1 MSWWCFNE
9 CKNVT
14 LKIERWMIVLG
25 LEDMEGLLALQRY
38 LSGSLNIRT
47 VIMDFSMFK
56 NRVGLPRN
64 VGFDGFRI

>member
-1 MSWWCFNE
+1 
-9 CKNVT
+9 
-14 LKIERWMIVLG
+14 MIVLG

-56 NRVGLPRN
+56 DRVGLPRN

>member
-1 MSWWCFNE
+1 MF
-9 CKNVT
+9 
-14 LKIERWMIVLG
+14 VLG

-56 NRVGLPRN
+56 DRVSLPRN